1 MESTWAELR
10 TVRFVL
16 QGKQKEAEQA
26 RIRFAGDT
34 RSDHLA
40 LLNAFQV
47 ILVRVLAIC
56 VIFFC
61 DKSWPI
67 LLRAH
72 GFNYVQLIT
81 LHADEIHN

>member
-1 MESTWAELR
+1 MGSTWAEMR
-10 TVRFVL
+10 TFRFVL

-56 VIFFC
+56 VNFFF
-61 DKSWPI
+61 DKSWPM

>member
-1 MESTWAELR
+1 MESTCAEMR
-10 TVRFVL
+10 TFRFVL

-56 VIFFC
+56 VNF
-61 DKSWPI
+61 
-67 LLRAH
+67 
-72 GFNYVQLIT
+72 VLIKAGQYS
-81 LHADEIHN
+81 LEHMALIMFS

>member
-1 MESTWAELR
+1 MEPIWAELR
-10 TVRFVL
+10 TFRFVL

-26 RIRFAGDT
+26 RIRLAGDT

-56 VIFFC
+56 FNFF
-61 DKSWPI
+61 
-67 LLRAH
+67 
-72 GFNYVQLIT
+72 LIKAGQYS
-81 LHADEIHN
+81 LEHMALIMFS

>member
-1 MESTWAELR
+1 MALCTL
-10 TVRFVL
+10 FL

-47 ILVRVLAIC
+47 PTVHVLPMS
-56 VIFFC
+56 VNVS
-61 DKSWPI
+61 DKSWPNTRQSTWPQFVK
-67 LLRAH
+67 LR
-72 GFNYVQLIT
+72 
-81 LHADEIHN
+81 

>member
-1 MESTWAELR
+1 MEPIWAELR
-10 TVRFVL
+10 TFRFVL

-56 VIFFC
+56 VNFFFIFGQY
-61 DKSWPI
+61 S
-67 LLRAH
+67 LEH
-72 GFNYVQLIT
+72 MTLIMFS
-81 LHADEIHN
+81 

>member
-47 ILVRVLAIC
+47 IFVRVLAIC
-56 VIFFC
+56 VNFVF
-61 DKSWPI
+61 DESWPI